1 MTAYYSLMK
10 ASKYEDDMIPKL
22 AIHAF
27 HDAFQKATTRS
38 SVVYAKAEQL
48 VERDI
53 HGNETVLQDLSHAY
67 IDVGVLPTLTR
78 KKKHATV

>member
-1 MTAYYSLMK
+1 
-10 ASKYEDDMIPKL
+10 
-22 AIHAF
+22 
-27 HDAFQKATTRS
+27 
-38 SVVYAKAEQL
+38 L

-67 IDVGVLPTLTR
+67 VDVGVLPTLTR

>member
-1 MTAYYSLMK
+1 MAAYTDIK
-10 ASKYEDDMIPKL
+10 VGKYEDDMIPKL

-27 HDAFQKATTRS
+27 HDAFQKAITRS

-53 HGNETVLQDLSHAY
+53 HGNETVLQDLSNAY
-67 IDVGVLPTLTR
+67 VDVGVLPTLTR

>member
-1 MTAYYSLMK
+1 MAAYTDIK
-10 ASKYEDDMIPKL
+10 VGKYEDDMIPKL
-22 AIHAF
+22 AIH
-27 HDAFQKATTRS
+27 AFQKATTRS

-67 IDVGVLPTLTR
+67 VDVGVLPTLTR